1 MRQTASKLLRTTIYS
16 FVIATPLSIVGF
28 AHNAQ
33 AGEGDTYVSA
43 FFGGTSA
50 PDIKDTAGGLNTF
63 HNGYEASIALGY
75 GLSNDTRIEAEIIA
89 SKVAISSISLPGL
102 NGGNPQDAS
111 GSISSKSLMLNGY
124 YDFDVNLPM
133 TPYIGAGAGLTNV
146 SVNNASVPGFLG
158 TNDKDQAF
166 SWQFKAGLSKAI
178 SDNLDINV
186 GYRYFDTQR
195 LSLTSNLGT
204 KFTTEGAAH
213 HTFGIGLTRRF

>member
-1 MRQTASKLLRTTIYS
+1 MRQTATKILRTTIYS
-16 FVIATPLSIVGF
+16 FVIATPLSIVSF
-28 AHNAQ
+28 PQNAQ

-43 FFGGTSA
+43 FFGSTSA
-50 PDIKDTAGGLNTF
+50 PNVTDTAGGLNTY
-63 HNGYEASIALGY
+63 HDGYEASVALGY
-75 GLSNDTRIEAEIIA
+75 GLSKDIRIEAEFIA
-89 SKVAISSISLPGL
+89 SKVAISTISLPGL

-124 YDFDVNLPM
+124 HDFDVNLPM
-133 TPYIGAGAGLTNV
+133 TPYIGAGAGLTNI

-158 TNDKDQAF
+158 TNDKDQVL

-186 GYRYFDTQR
+186 GYRYFDTQK

-204 KFTTEGAAH
+204 NFTTDGAAH
-213 HTFGIGLTRRF
+213 HTIGIGLTRRF